1 MILLVHAAS
10 TLFMTG
16 LIWFVQIVHYPLFD
30 GVGRDGFAE
39 YERRHSGATALIVG
53 PVMVVELATA
63 VALVVA
69 RPGNVPGWAVWMGT
83 ILVAAI
89 WLSTALLQI
98 PEHGTLASG
107 FDAHALRRLV
117 ATNWLRTV
125 AWSLRSGLALWLL
138 ARAYVPETLR

>member
-1 MILLVHAAS
+1 MILLINAAS

-30 GVGRDGFAE
+30 GVGRDGFAD

-53 PVMVVELATA
+53 PVMIVELATA
-63 VALVVA
+63 LGLVAL
-69 RPGNVPGWAVWMGT
+69 RPGNVPGWAAWAGA

-98 PEHGTLASG
+98 PEHGNLASG
-107 FDAHALRRLV
+107 FDAHALRRLI
-117 ATNWLRTV
+117 ATNWLRTA
-125 AWSLRSGLALWLL
+125 AWSLRSGLVLWLL